1 MAANIDMSSAD
12 DSAASEEQTLRS
24 IEWERIADR
33 LLNSNLWLTALELY
47 TELIENGIE
56 SPRLRDFFSNPGNF
70 ERQNLP
76 KEPMN
81 ICKNH
86 IAIISWSLLEI
97 FSLSEI
103 AESQYLRIISL
114 RYCFP
119 YGLCCFTYLLH

>member
-1 MAANIDMSSAD
+1 MAANIEIPSTD
-12 DSAASEEQTLRS
+12 DSPAGEEQILKS

-70 ERQNLP
+70 ERQSFP

-81 ICKNH
+81 ICKNPV
-86 IAIISWSLLEI
+86 AMIS
-97 FSLSEI
+97 
-103 AESQYLRIISL
+103 
-114 RYCFP
+114 
-119 YGLCCFTYLLH
+119 